1 MNCGSP
7 VGASAAAVQ
16 AGTGQAMIRYMSERP
31 EFEAVGH
38 CGGRV
43 TIRVLTDE
51 RGRRGYQVTW
61 SHCRPVPAVM
71 FCVWALPSGIPFCLA
86 ELGGIGSPVKVPPVP
101 GGVFQVFVSS
111 DSEGLFGRC
120 CPACNGYW
128 RASVRDP
135 QFCPYCGVSAPTLNF
150 LTPGQVSYVAQFCAK
165 MREVLESDVD
175 GEHVIDMDAVAD
187 AAGRETEKPPFYYAE
202 ESQQNRFTCAECG
215 EVNDILGRFGYC
227 SVCSTWN
234 GLQELTEK
242 VVPGLRARIN
252 SGGPH
257 ESYVRDAV
265 SEFDSLVGGYV
276 VELVR
281 RVGMSSARKNRLSKR
296 TFQNLKSAV
305 ADLREAM
312 DIDLLEGIS
321 VDDMEFAGLM
331 FHRRHVYEHKGGV
344 VDEKYIADSGDKSV
358 RLGQALHESAESAHR
373 IVNLIVRMARNLH
386 RGFHEIVPPNEEA
399 IRFHKRLSNRAG
411 SSGGAGAG

>member
-1 MNCGSP
+1 
-7 VGASAAAVQ
+7 
-16 AGTGQAMIRYMSERP
+16 
-31 EFEAVGH
+31 
-38 CGGRV
+38 
-43 TIRVLTDE
+43 
-51 RGRRGYQVTW
+51 
-61 SHCRPVPAVM
+61 
-71 FCVWALPSGIPFCLA
+71 
-86 ELGGIGSPVKVPPVP
+86 
-101 GGVFQVFVSS
+101 
-111 DSEGLFGRC
+111 
-120 CPACNGYW
+120 
-128 RASVRDP
+128 
-135 QFCPYCGVSAPTLNF
+135 
-150 LTPGQVSYVAQFCAK
+150 